1 MAIVFAAEVVATF
14 DNLAGGNW
22 QRLFDFNNGPGI
34 DSIWL
39 GQTFNTNT
47 IGFVIEQ
54 NGTAYS
60 LEVPGAIDEGVET
73 TWNVSVDDTGT
84 LTIVKNGVEIG
95 SQNFGIAAIP
105 NDVLHTNNL
114 IGDSP
119 FPADAP
125 LIGSVSSID
134 VETTLT
140 HGFDIDFTDS
150 ANTVGTYDGS
160 DRAEVLDA
168 SGTTTG
174 QDLSGDG
181 GNDSIY
187 GGSGDDTLSGGEQS
201 DLVIGGAGSDQ
212 IDGGAGADTLHGDNF
227 LADPVTVT
235 NADFSAW
242 EAGWT
247 TTGTGTFAYS
257 ANGNPA
263 MAFNASNQGTGG
275 TASQTITTQPGG
287 QYELLFNAFEHDNSG
302 GSANHTVQVDVLD
315 ANGTVIATLT
325 QVITD
330 ESYQGLTLGFTAP
343 GDSVTLVFSNPSS
356 TTTTDSDLM
365 IDNVVITPVT
375 PTGGGDDTLTG
386 GAGND
391 AIYGDVGN
399 DTIWGDGGADTID
412 GGTSADLIYGDGP
425 TMADAV
431 LVAQENFTGGAT
443 GWTDS
448 TTGNSTQL
456 GDFLGPFAGT
466 VGDSSGGPLT
476 EKTFDLADD
485 YTGAVVEFDLLIID
499 SWDAQGGASA
509 GPDGDAFQ
517 LYVNGQQ
524 IANEL
529 FNYTN
534 PTFDGDRTG
543 TITIDGVDYTYS
555 FVQSAS
561 GDLAGRTWN
570 DDEVWRVRL
579 EADNYTSAQITI
591 GFGSTTDQELED
603 ESFGIDNL
611 SIVSTNDTSV
621 AVEDAAGNDLLLGGD
636 GEDTLHGGAG
646 NDALYGGVGNDTLY
660 GGDGDDLIDGGD
672 GDDMIDAGLGI
683 DIDTIFGGAGND
695 TINSGDGIDWVYG
708 GDGDDSIDASNG
720 FDRVFGGAGNDT
732 IDGGATSDTIY
743 GGAGND
749 SILGGGGSKSY
760 DLIFGEDG
768 ADTIEGGAGDDVIH
782 GDNVATS
789 ITNGDFENALT
800 GWTAVSPETGPEDVY
815 LGNGSTNIVFEMD
828 AVSGQTTVLE
838 QNFIVTEMGSTTVS
852 FDSMVRSTG
861 TVGTDGFTAEILDD
875 TGAVLEAATILPTSN
890 TTWETYSL
898 GVVLPTAGTYT
909 LRFTEVG
916 NDNSEGALLDN
927 IAFNNGSGDDIIDGE
942 DGNDLIFGGADD
954 DLILGGAG
962 NDTIDGGLGRDTI
975 TGGDGDDLMTGGSD
989 GYDIFYIDGNDGD
1002 DTIHSAGYSNWLVFE
1017 NVGATDG
1024 VTVSHADFGLTGSY
1038 AFSGVGGTATGT
1050 FDNIFSIQGTEND
1063 DVFDATAVTLNSTR
1077 ANFVSNGGDDQFLF
1091 GDNGN
1096 FDVYLAS
1103 GDNTITSTGAKVE
1116 VFAIESGWATE
1127 TWTGTDVGNNTI
1139 TTGAADDY
1147 FEFWGADATWTGSA
1161 TVSAGAGHDFF
1172 ITDNM
1177 TGDFTWVL
1185 EDGFGN
1191 DGFEQAQDTSRMF
1204 VDASQVTVGVTVS
1217 YYDENWSVLDD
1228 GSGLNELWSRNA
1240 TEFRLTD
1247 EADTFDGT
1255 GSTRADIVDAGGG
1268 NDTLL
1273 GGDGD
1278 DQLTGG
1284 AGDDIFV
1291 YTSGDG
1297 LDTITDFNAGN
1308 TGTLNDEDSGNNDFI
1323 DLSGYYD
1330 HISELYADQA
1340 DDGIL
1345 NQSNTTDTRGNA
1357 VDYSNNTQFDT
1368 DSTPNNEGVVF
1379 TGATGDET
1387 FFTVENTGVVCFSKG
1402 TLILTPRGEIPI
1414 ETLAKGDLVVTRDNG
1429 PQPIVWIGA
1438 RHVTAQELDVNA
1450 KLLPIY
1456 IDTKVSGGTA
1466 PLVLSPQH
1474 GLLLNVDGEET
1485 LVRAI
1490 HLARMDGGKARV
1502 MRGCRGVTYMHMMFE
1517 AHQIVFAAGA
1527 PTESFF
1533 PGPNAFGALSV
1544 AARREISA
1552 LFPTL
1557 DPTCATENYGPH
1569 VRDIAS
1575 WKQLP
1580 DHLSALSPRL

>member
-391 AIYGDVGN
+391 A
-399 DTIWGDGGADTID
+399 
-412 GGTSADLIYGDGP
+412 
-425 TMADAV
+425 
-431 LVAQENFTGGAT
+431 
-443 GWTDS
+443 
-448 TTGNSTQL
+448 
-456 GDFLGPFAGT
+456 
-466 VGDSSGGPLT
+466 
-476 EKTFDLADD
+476 
-485 YTGAVVEFDLLIID
+485 
-499 SWDAQGGASA
+499 
-509 GPDGDAFQ
+509 
-517 LYVNGQQ
+517 
-524 IANEL
+524 
-529 FNYTN
+529 
-534 PTFDGDRTG
+534 
-543 TITIDGVDYTYS
+543 
-555 FVQSAS
+555 
-561 GDLAGRTWN
+561 
-570 DDEVWRVRL
+570 
-579 EADNYTSAQITI
+579 
-591 GFGSTTDQELED
+591 
-603 ESFGIDNL
+603 
-611 SIVSTNDTSV
+611 
-621 AVEDAAGNDLLLGGD
+621 
-636 GEDTLHGGAG
+636 
-646 NDALYGGVGNDTLY
+646 LYGGVGNDTLY

-708 GDGDDSIDASNG
+708 GDGDDSIDAANG

-1414 ETLAKGDLVVTRDNG
+1414 ETLAEGDLVVTRDNG

-1474 GLLLNVDGEET
+1474 GLLLNVEGEET

-1490 HLARMDGGKARV
+1490 QLARMDGGKARV
-1502 MRGCRGVTYMHMMFE
+1502 MRGCRSVTYMHMMFE